1 MTDKQAGSAPRNE
14 ENLTD
19 SDLAEESLN
28 DEDLHDDDKEAL
40 EESSLVS
47 HLVELRNRLVRA
59 SLTVLAIFIC
69 LVPFAE
75 QIFTLV
81 AQPLINVLPEGA
93 TMIATQVASPF
104 LTPFKTTLWVA
115 LFAAMPVVLYQA
127 WAFVA
132 PGLYKKEKRFA
143 IPLVVSSILLFYCGL
158 SFAYFI
164 VFPLM
169 FSFFTAV
176 APEGVTVMT
185 DINNYL
191 DFVLVIFFAFGLAFE
206 VPIATVMLVWSG
218 LTTPKKLGQNRA
230 YIFLG
235 AFVAG
240 MLLTP
245 PDIISQTLLA
255 VPIYLLYEVGI
266 IMAKVMLPERSDSS
280 EPGEDVAG

>member
-1 MTDKQAGSAPRNE
+1 MTAQV
-14 ENLTD
+14 
-19 SDLAEESLN
+19 
-28 DEDLHDDDKEAL
+28 DEEAL

-59 SLTVLAIFIC
+59 SLSILAIFIC
-69 LVPFAE
+69 LVPFSE
-75 QIFTLV
+75 QVFTTV
-81 AQPLINVLPEGA
+81 ARPLIDALPEGA

-115 LFAAMPVVLYQA
+115 LIAAMPVVLYQT
-127 WAFVA
+127 WEFVA

-143 IPLVVSSILLFYCGL
+143 IPLLVSSIVLFYCGIA
-158 SFAYFI
+158 FAYFV

-169 FSFFTAV
+169 FAFFNAV

-218 LTTPKKLGQNRA
+218 LTTPEQLGKNRA
-230 YIFLG
+230 YVFLG

-245 PDIISQTLLA
+245 PDILSQTLLA
-255 VPIYLLYEVGI
+255 VPIYVLYEAGI
-266 IMAKVMLPERSDSS
+266 IMARIMLPESGDDSES
-280 EPGEDVAG
+280 GQDAAG

>member
-1 MTDKQAGSAPRNE
+1 MTADQSPDSA
-14 ENLTD
+14 
-19 SDLAEESLN
+19 AEV
-28 DEDLHDDDKEAL
+28 L
-40 EESSLVS
+40 EEASLIS
-47 HLVELRNRLVRA
+47 HLVELRNRLVRM
-59 SLTVLAIFIC
+59 SLTILAVFIC

-81 AQPLINVLPEGA
+81 AQPLIDALPEGA

-104 LTPFKTTLWVA
+104 LTPFKTTLWVS
-115 LFAAMPVVLYQA
+115 LCVAMPVVLFQV

-132 PGLYKKEKRFA
+132 PGLYRTEKRFA
-143 IPLVVSSILLFYCGL
+143 IPLLVSSIILFYCGIA
-158 SFAYFI
+158 FAYFV

-169 FSFFTAV
+169 FAFFTTV

-230 YIFLG
+230 YVFLG

-255 VPIYLLYEVGI
+255 VPIYILYEAGI
-266 IMAKVMLPERSDSS
+266 IMARIMLPERSTEADT
-280 EPGEDVAG
+280 DTVA

>member
-1 MTDKQAGSAPRNE
+1 MTDNKAETKANAESAADATNAE
-14 ENLTD
+14 
-19 SDLAEESLN
+19 EESL
-28 DEDLHDDDKEAL
+28 EEA
-40 EESSLVS
+40 SLIS
-47 HLVELRNRLVRA
+47 HLVELRNRLVRSCLA
-59 SLTVLAIFIC
+59 VLLVFAC
-69 LVPFAE
+69 LFPFSQ

-81 AQPLINVLPEGA
+81 AQPLMDKLPEGS
-93 TMIATQVASPF
+93 TMIATQVAAPF

-115 LFAAMPVVLYQA
+115 LFLAMPIVIYQT

-143 IPLVVSSILLFYCGL
+143 IPLVVSSILLFYAGL
-158 SFAYFI
+158 AFAYAV

-169 FSFFTAV
+169 FAFFNAV

-218 LTTPKKLGQNRA
+218 LTTPKQLGACRA
-230 YIFLG
+230 YVFLG

-245 PDIISQTLLA
+245 PDVISQTLLA

-266 IMAKVMLPERSDSS
+266 IMSRIMLRESKDKDPD
-280 EPGEDVAG
+280 DADAA

>member
-1 MTDKQAGSAPRNE
+1 MTADQSPDSA
-14 ENLTD
+14 
-19 SDLAEESLN
+19 AEV
-28 DEDLHDDDKEAL
+28 L
-40 EESSLVS
+40 EEASLIS
-47 HLVELRNRLVRA
+47 HLVELRNRLVRM
-59 SLTVLAIFIC
+59 SLTILAVFIC

-81 AQPLINVLPEGA
+81 AQPLIDALPEGA

-104 LTPFKTTLWVA
+104 LTPFKTTLWVS
-115 LFAAMPVVLYQA
+115 LCVAMPVVLFQV

-132 PGLYKKEKRFA
+132 PGLYRTEKRFA
-143 IPLVVSSILLFYCGL
+143 IPLLVSSIILFYCGIA
-158 SFAYFI
+158 FAYFV

-169 FSFFTAV
+169 FAFFTTV

-230 YIFLG
+230 YVFLG

-255 VPIYLLYEVGI
+255 VPIYILYEAGI
-266 IMAKVMLPERSDSS
+266 IMARIMLPESS
-280 EPGEDVAG
+280 TEADTDTVA